1 MPLGIKLLP
10 LTDAAA
16 VCQQKLKKKKK
27 NIGEIRRNGRKNY

>member
-27 NIGEIRRNGRKNY
+27 KIT

>member
-16 VCQQKLKKKKK
+16 VCQQKLKKKK